1 MEQLYLVAV
10 PKKSLIDLA
19 QRLRNQINDNFQI
32 YGDFQPALHVTVE
45 VVKIQDNTDLY
56 KAKEII
62 RRISKQF
69 SPFSLEVTGF
79 VFFPPPYK
87 AITLAIKKNNEIEIL
102 SGLIYEALREQGMIG
117 REDLH
122 SWKFHITLASPF
134 GANREWSAEEFNSA
148 CMIVK
153 DAKISGQ
160 CLIDTLELWRPVVAP
175 TEMREGIFS
184 LKRQL

>member
-10 PKKSLIDLA
+10 PKTSLIDLA
-19 QRLRNQINDNFQI
+19 QRLRNQINEAFQI
-32 YGDFQPALHVTVE
+32 YGDFQPAFHVTVE
-45 VVKIQDNTDLY
+45 VVKIQDNIDLD

-87 AITLAIKKNNEIEIL
+87 AITLAINKNNEIEIL

-117 REDLH
+117 REDFH
-122 SWKFHITLASPF
+122 SWKFHITVASPF
-134 GANREWSAEEFNSA
+134 GAKREWSAEEFNA
-148 CMIVK
+148 AYMLVK

-160 CLIDTLELWRPVVAP
+160 CIIDTLELWRPIVTP
-175 TEMREGIFS
+175 TEMIADIFS
-184 LKRQL
+184 LKG